1 MPGKSSDPSELGVAI
16 IGTGFMAAVHVEALR
31 RVGLGVT
38 VRGILGSTPDKSAAA
53 AERLGIPRAYRSL
66 DELLAA
72 PDVAAVHVNSPNVH
86 HLAHASA
93 AIDAGKHV
101 MCEKP
106 LAMNASE
113 SARLVELARARRGRV
128 VCGVNY
134 NNRFYPLVHEARER
148 VRSGTVGRLFHVN
161 GSVAQ
166 EWLSRPSDY
175 NWRVLTEQGG
185 PLRALS
191 DIGSHWLDLVQ
202 FITGRHVVAV
212 CAHYV
217 TVHPHR
223 LRPEG
228 EVETFANRVARGTPV
243 PIATDDYGAV
253 LLRFEGNL
261 VGSFWVSQVS
271 PGRKYSVR
279 FELAG
284 ERETLCWDS
293 EDPERMWI
301 GRRPAPDD
309 PSPLVSALLRRDPG
323 QLNPAAARISD
334 YPGGHAE
341 GYPDSFKQCFRS
353 FYRTIR
359 QRDLNAQVDFAT
371 FDDGHRDV
379 VMVDA
384 FVESQRRGGWVT
396 VAGG

>member
-1 MPGKSSDPSELGVAI
+1 MASNDTQPELAVAI

-38 VRGILGSTPDKSAAA
+38 VRGILGSTPEKSAAA
-53 AERLGIPRAYRSL
+53 ARRLGLARAYRSL
-66 DELLAA
+66 DELLADR
-72 PDVAAVHVNSPNVH
+72 DVAAVHVNSPNVF
-86 HLAHASA
+86 HLQQASA
-93 AIDAGKHV
+93 AIRAGKHV
-101 MCEKP
+101 LCEKP
-106 LAMNASE
+106 LAMTAAE
-113 SARLVELARARRGRV
+113 TRELVSLAHAHRGRL

-148 VRSGTVGRLFHVN
+148 VRSGAVGRLYHIN

-166 EWLSRPSDY
+166 EWLSRPTDY
-175 NWRVLTEQGG
+175 NWRVLAEQGG
-185 PLRALS
+185 TLRALS

-202 FITGRHVVAV
+202 FITGRHVTAV

-217 TVHPHR
+217 TVHPQR
-223 LRPEG
+223 IRPEG
-228 EVETFANRVARGTPV
+228 EVETFSNRAAAGTPV
-243 PIATDDYGAV
+243 PITTDDYGAV
-253 LLRFEGNL
+253 LLKFDGGL

-284 ERETLCWDS
+284 ERETLAWDS
-293 EDPERMWI
+293 EDPERMWV
-301 GRRPAPDD
+301 GRRPTPDD
-309 PSPLVSALLRRDPG
+309 PPTATSGLLRRDPG
-323 QLNPAAARISD
+323 QLYPAAARVSD

-353 FYRTIR
+353 FYRYIR
-359 QRDLNAQVDFAT
+359 TGDFSTAPDFAT

-384 FVESQRRGGWVT
+384 FVESRRRGGWVE
-396 VAGG
+396 VGR